1 MPRNGYLRYEPSI
14 EQPRPDEAK
23 TIETIVASIGRT
35 NVSSLAKH
43 HRAIRQQHA
52 KGQGFLRG
60 ELTVYDDLPNHL
72 RQGMFATPRT
82 YPIIVRLS
90 TALGDI
96 RSDRIRL
103 PRGMAIKV
111 LGVSGPKALPTDN
124 SANQDILL
132 VNHKSYFSD
141 AAAYLSAQRIVF
153 ELEPRVPDF
162 LLRISGLLARGL
174 IKLSNCTGIVIP
186 MILNAIGNSGNNIL
200 GESFYSEGAIRFG
213 DYVAKLCAAPISE
226 SVLKFRGQ
234 PSFRDDS
241 SVLNSVVEFFKKNS
255 GEYELRAQ
263 LCTDLQRTPVEDAS
277 IDWPEEISPHQPLA
291 ELRFRLKQPTDRNA
305 VPMQTTICH
314 LIHGGALPIINHL
327 APSCGCARRPT
338 GNPAIFVASS
348 RLQNRST
355 SRSFRT
361 DRGQAFHPAFN
372 GLPTGQHRRET
383 RLIANDRSALANS
396 SGI

>member
-1 MPRNGYLRYEPSI
+1 MPRDGYLRYEPSI

-23 TIETIVASIGRT
+23 TIETIVASIERT

-111 LGVSGPKALPTDN
+111 IGVSGPKALPADN

-141 AAAYLSAQRIVF
+141 AAAYLSAQRVVF

-162 LLRISGLLARGL
+162 LLRLSGLLARGL
-174 IKLSNCTGIVIP
+174 VKLSNCTGVTIP
-186 MILNAIGNSGNNIL
+186 MILNAIGDSGNNIL

-234 PSFRDDS
+234 PSFRGDS

-255 GEYELRAQ
+255 AEYELRAQ

-277 IDWPEEISPHQPLA
+277 IDWPEEITPHQPLA
-291 ELRFRLKQPTDRNA
+291 RIT
-305 VPMQTTICH
+305 
-314 LIHGGALPIINHL
+314 LPPQ
-327 APSCGCARRPT
+327 AADGPARRAYADDRLSFDPWRCLADHQPLGSIMRLRKEAYRKSGDFRRKPPT
-338 GNPAIFVASS
+338 
-348 RLQNRST
+348 T
-355 SRSFRT
+355 E
-361 DRGQAFHPAFN
+361 
-372 GLPTGQHRRET
+372 PTEPQHISEFP
-383 RLIANDRSALANS
+383 D
-396 SGI
+396 